1 MYLRG
6 IGLHAFRSWAELDIG
21 FEERVTAIIG
31 PNATG
36 KTSVVEAGWYA
47 ATLSSHRTSTDAVM
61 VQSGQER
68 AVVRVAV
75 ERRPVDGST
84 RTETVELE
92 IVTSGR
98 ARARL
103 GGAPVTRRRDVLGT
117 LRAQI
122 FAPERV
128 AIVRED
134 PSDRRRFT
142 DEVVVAM
149 HPRHHATIKEYEK
162 VLRQRNALLRDAA
175 AGRTSLRGLDAWDEA
190 LVTAGSQLCSARA
203 LAIAAVAPHAQT
215 AFEAVGG
222 TTSFALAYA
231 PNIPGATSSDPI
243 EVWAAAMRARLAE
256 RAGDE
261 RIRGLTLVG
270 PHRDD
275 LEIALGGLSARAH
288 ASHGEGWL
296 AALAL
301 ALGAHA
307 TLTEVHG
314 DPPVLLLDDPF
325 TLLDPSRRALAVRAL
340 PQDAQIIVTAADPA
354 EVPPSLEAATL
365 DILRFRT

>member
-1 MYLRG
+1 MYLRS
-6 IGLHAFRSWAELDIG
+6 IGLHAFRSWAELDVR
-21 FEERVTAIIG
+21 FTDRVTAIIG

-36 KTSVVEAGWYA
+36 KTSVIEGAWYA
-47 ATLSSHRTSTDAVM
+47 ATLTSHRTSTDAVM
-61 VQSGQER
+61 VTAGEDQ

-75 ERRPVDGST
+75 ERTAVEGST

-92 IVTSGR
+92 IVTKGR

-134 PSDRRRFT
+134 PSDRRRFA
-142 DEVVVAM
+142 DEVVVGM
-149 HPRHHATIKEYEK
+149 HPRHHATIKEYERA
-162 VLRQRNALLRDAA
+162 LRQRNALLRDAA
-175 AGRTSLRGLDAWDEA
+175 AGRSSLRGLDAWDEA
-190 LVTAGSQLCSARA
+190 LVNAGAQLCAARA
-203 LAIAAVAPHAQT
+203 TAIAAVAPHAQV

-222 TTSFALAYA
+222 TTTFTLGYA
-231 PNIPGATSSDPI
+231 PNVVGATAADPI
-243 EVWAAAMRARLAE
+243 ETWAQAMRDRLAE

-275 LEIALGGLSARAH
+275 LEITLGALSARAH

-307 TLTEVHG
+307 TLTEIHG

-340 PQDAQIIVTAADPA
+340 PSDAQIIVTAADPA
-354 EVPPSLEAATL
+354 EVPAALGAATL
-365 DILRFRT
+365 DILEYR